1 MSCASGDDGDV
12 HECSST
18 SSSGDCAVVMN
29 LLPGIIGHADFLEL
43 HLCFLRV
50 SLTTPRPEYPL
61 PESAEDLSTLDS
73 KTMFLVFVSTPI
85 HNGKGSK
92 RSESGEEMGLC
103 SPGESGFGLRG
114 RRREAEAAHLGL
126 FFRRLL
132 KFCMFPPSLK
142 FLCLRIR
149 QMVLLRCVRWSAVC
163 PQSCGVHSG
172 SCNGEMGDKCGH
184 LLSVHSPSTNA
195 DLS

>member
-73 KTMFLVFVSTPI
+73 KTMFLVFVSTTI

-126 FFRRLL
+126 FFSEIAEVLHV
-132 KFCMFPPSLK
+132 PS
-142 FLCLRIR
+142 FLEISMSQDPSNGPATMCSLECSVPAKLWSSFR
-149 QMVLLRCVRWSAVC
+149 QLQWR
-163 PQSCGVHSG
+163 SG
-172 SCNGEMGDKCGH
+172 G
-184 LLSVHSPSTNA
+184 
-195 DLS
+195 